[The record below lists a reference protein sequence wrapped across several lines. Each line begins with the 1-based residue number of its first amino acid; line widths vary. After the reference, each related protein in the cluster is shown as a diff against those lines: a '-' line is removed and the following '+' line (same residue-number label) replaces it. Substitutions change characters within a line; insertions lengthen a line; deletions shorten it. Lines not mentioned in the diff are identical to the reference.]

1 MSADID
7 KFIVPWVKAAAPYS
21 DRHMEFAWSH
31 PEVLRMMSNENPI
44 PPSPAVL
51 EAIQRAAQLGN
62 LYPDSG
68 PALRQKLGEIA
79 GGFGKENVIL
89 GNGSTDIIDII
100 ITTFAAPG
108 DEVLIPV
115 PTFSMYEARAKIR
128 GAVPV
133 FVPLRPDF
141 SWDVDAILRAI
152 SSKTK
157 LIFLCSPNNPTGIQ
171 IPLDDLKRILSA
183 GIPTVVDE
191 AYYELENEPRTLAY
205 LIREYPN
212 MIISR
217 TFSKAYGL
225 AGLRVGYAIADAK
238 VVDYMMRVRIPWN
251 VSLLALAAAQAALD
265 DEASFMEKRRTI
277 IEGRQYLCEEINKIP
292 GLRAF
297 PSEGNFVL
305 IDASSLGKTSEQIR
319 DELIERKVFIRP
331 MSPHHMGQGF
341 VRVTVGTPEQ
351 NEFFLRVLRAYV
363 AEIQAQR

>member
-1 MSADID
+1 MSVDID
-7 KFIVPWVKAAAPYS
+7 RYVVPWVKAAAPYS

-31 PEVLRMMSNENPI
+31 PDVLRMMSNENPI

-51 EAIQRAAQLGN
+51 EAIQQAARLGN

-68 PALRQKLGEIA
+68 LALRQKLGEMV
-79 GGFGKENVIL
+79 GLGRENVIL
-89 GNGSTDIIDII
+89 GNGSTDIIDMLIA
-100 ITTFAAPG
+100 TFAAPG
-108 DEVLIPV
+108 EEVLIPA
-115 PTFSMYEARAKIR
+115 PTFSMYEARARIR

-133 FVPLRPDF
+133 IVPLRPDF

-152 SSKTK
+152 TSRTK
-157 LIFLCSPNNPTGIQ
+157 LIFLCSPNNPTGVQ
-171 IPLDDLKRILSA
+171 IPLDDLQRILTA
-183 GIPTVVDE
+183 GLPTVIDE
-191 AYYELENEPRTLAY
+191 AYYELEDEPRTLAY

-212 MIISR
+212 VIISR

-225 AGLRVGYAIADAK
+225 AGLRVGYAIADAR

-251 VSLLALAAAQAALD
+251 VSLLALAAAEAALD
-265 DEASFMEKRRTI
+265 DEASFEEKRRTI
-277 IEGRQYLCEEINKIP
+277 IEGRRYLCEEINKIP

-331 MSPHHMGQGF
+331 MSPHHMKQGF

-351 NEFFLRVLRAYV
+351 NRLFLQVLRSYV
-363 AEIQAQR
+363 EEMHSEK